1 VTENNEWITFFDR
14 HASKYM
20 EEVFTRNT
28 AFEVEFILAE
38 LALPPGSS
46 ILDMGCGVGRH
57 AIEFATKGYRVI
69 GVDIS
74 SGMLDE
80 ARRRAAL
87 AGVEVEW
94 VQADASR
101 FRLMEEVDGAVCLC
115 EGAFGLL
122 GSADDPF
129 THDLAILK
137 GIHASIKSGSKFI
150 LTALNGMA
158 KIRKATQEDIE
169 RGVID
174 PAAQLETF
182 SLEVETE
189 EMTESIVLRERGF
202 VPSELRLMLEISG
215 FVVEKM
221 YGGTAGAWNREPVKL
236 DEIEIMAICH
246 KGSEDTHLRL

>member
-1 VTENNEWITFFDR
+1 
-14 HASKYM
+14 M
-20 EEVFTRNT
+20 
-28 AFEVEFILAE
+28 
-38 LALPPGSS
+38 
-46 ILDMGCGVGRH
+46 GRH
-57 AIEFATKGYRVI
+57 AVGFARNGYRVI

-80 ARRRAAL
+80 ARRRAAQ
-87 AGVEVEW
+87 AGVDVEW

-101 FRLMEEVDGAVCLC
+101 FRMVEKMDAAVCLC

-122 GSADDPF
+122 GSADDPYS
-129 THDLAILK
+129 HDLAILK
-137 GIHASIKSGSKFI
+137 GIHASIKPSSKFI

-169 RGVID
+169 QGIFD

-189 EMTESIVLRERGF
+189 GVKESIVLRERGF

-215 FVVEKM
+215 FDVEKL

-236 DEIEIMAICH
+236 DEIEIMTI
-246 KGSEDTHLRL
+246 SRRR